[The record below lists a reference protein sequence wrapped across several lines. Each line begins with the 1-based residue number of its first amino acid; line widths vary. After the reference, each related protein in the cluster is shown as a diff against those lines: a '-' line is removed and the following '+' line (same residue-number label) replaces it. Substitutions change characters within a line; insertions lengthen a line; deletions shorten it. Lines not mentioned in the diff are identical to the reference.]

1 MKTKYL
7 LLVSII
13 ITLIIGQFSIAFAFD
28 DADQLSPWAEKE
40 YEEARSLNLVIDGTD
55 ENYRANITRGLFC
68 KLIVNMIEERM
79 GKSLVITIENP
90 FSDTDEEDIIK
101 AYQLGVV
108 NGTSETT
115 FNPEKEI
122 TRQEMAIMLIKA
134 ANKLDELTATK
145 ITVDLPI
152 ADIEFNDEDEISDWA
167 LEYVKKAYAI
177 GILGGVGDNK
187 INPLGFATTE
197 QSVALVKRLFNLTI
211 ATELSPEN
219 DPEIT
224 ISNFPPVSLS
234 KGGEGDFLDFTVQE
248 QTQIIINTSDLAT
261 DREND
266 PLSFVSVECT
276 LTNPYG
282 IVTLTP
288 AGEISY
294 ISSDIIDNIKPL
306 REPIMSYI
314 TDGINDPIPVVFSI
328 LIEADQSSPNIM
340 THVVEP
346 IGFELT
352 KKETLVITK
361 DDIINQGLAGDPR
374 VTLNPQGLRITEVV
388 SDTYGRI
395 FPDQNAFTY
404 TPDESITSPIKDR
417 VTVTFTTKDLFH
429 NRFIYFDVIVYF
441 DITV

>member
-90 FSDTDEEDIIK
+90 FSDTDEDDIIK

-211 ATELSPEN
+211 ATALSPEN
-219 DPEIT
+219 
-224 ISNFPPVSLS
+224 
-234 KGGEGDFLDFTVQE
+234 
-248 QTQIIINTSDLAT
+248 
-261 DREND
+261 
-266 PLSFVSVECT
+266 
-276 LTNPYG
+276 
-282 IVTLTP
+282 
-288 AGEISY
+288 
-294 ISSDIIDNIKPL
+294 
-306 REPIMSYI
+306 
-314 TDGINDPIPVVFSI
+314 
-328 LIEADQSSPNIM
+328 
-340 THVVEP
+340 
-346 IGFELT
+346 
-352 KKETLVITK
+352 
-361 DDIINQGLAGDPR
+361 
-374 VTLNPQGLRITEVV
+374 
-388 SDTYGRI
+388 
-395 FPDQNAFTY
+395 
-404 TPDESITSPIKDR
+404 
-417 VTVTFTTKDLFH
+417 
-429 NRFIYFDVIVYF
+429 
-441 DITV
+441 